1 MKTIIFSIIALFAVF
16 CNGTAQNAEVVY
28 GKLMYKSSNATY
40 PIASAKVQLCSGKD
54 TLSAF
59 TDSEGNVAFY
69 NVKVKTY
76 QLKAV
81 MNNDTLSFIQPNKPK
96 TKAISIVLKAGSNN
110 FGKINAVIKR

>member
-1 MKTIIFSIIALFAVF
+1 MKTIIFSIIALFVF
-16 CNGTAQNAEVVY
+16 FSNGIAQNADVVY

-40 PIASAKVQLCSGKD
+40 PIASAKILLCSGKD

-96 TKAISIVLKAGSNN
+96 TKALSVVVKAGSNN

>member
-1 MKTIIFSIIALFAVF
+1 MKTIIFSIIVF
-16 CNGTAQNAEVVY
+16 FMFFSNGSAQNADVVY

-40 PIASAKVQLCSGKD
+40 PIASAKILLCSGKD

-96 TKAISIVLKAGSNN
+96 TKALSVVVKAGSNN